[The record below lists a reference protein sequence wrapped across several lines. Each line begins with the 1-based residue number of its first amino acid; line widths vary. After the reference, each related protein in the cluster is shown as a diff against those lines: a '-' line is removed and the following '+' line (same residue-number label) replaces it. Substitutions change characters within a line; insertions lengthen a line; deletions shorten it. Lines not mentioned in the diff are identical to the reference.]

1 MAIRP
6 DNHITGDKAV
16 RTISNNLIPEEW
28 TISTPESDYGLDMLI
43 EVVHNNQT
51 TGRLFFIQSKGT
63 MESSE
68 NGYIT
73 YSMDVSRIEDY
84 SKMEL
89 PVLFVYYSKKD
100 NKFWGRWMN
109 SLYKTLSD
117 DQKKQQT
124 VTLKFFPYNE
134 IDTDYLRSIGNRI
147 ERSITDCVSISCK
160 DIPANFRRFHIQAI
174 NIAQQYIGPEIIDDV
189 RLSCKTIFISYEG
202 TLQNGCAILNYC
214 NECIRIPIAIKSLDF
229 LYYTKVEIAECP
241 DCLLDLIY
249 AIAIYGSQISHQSQD
264 YILSY
269 PSSNG
274 FDYISLQMWVSFIDR
289 LSMAKIIKLPKLF
302 NIAVQY
308 HHHDIAQYLLFVIF
322 RSKSGNDQYDKL
334 YNDLLSNYLASDID
348 DSFKGRLFYN
358 LANSVRDVNAYESFS
373 YYMKAVKYEHTYKN
387 LYYWWQ
393 EVAGV
398 FYITKHFKIAEQF
411 YKKARMLSP
420 EKCRN
425 DIEILISDCLI
436 CQGRIDDA
444 LEEELLYVGKRKI
457 ITGAIN
463 LKMLITKIIAKQ
475 QINVFNPV
483 YWFNQGIEACNNNKF
498 SESLECFLFSWRL
511 YDGDIEALTN
521 AFIQALNADDVA
533 KQLVIIHAIREI
545 SPDESYKHL
554 VSTLLSNGVED
565 IIIDR
570 VGKLFY

>member
-16 RTISNNLIPEEW
+16 RKISDKLIPEEW
-28 TISTPESDYGLDMLI
+28 TISIPESDYGLDMLI

-124 VTLKFFPYNE
+124 VTLKFSPYNE

-160 DIPANFRRFHIQAI
+160 DLPANFRRFHIQAI
-174 NIAQQYIGPEIIDDV
+174 SIAQQYIGPEIIDDV

-229 LYYTKVEIAECP
+229 LYYTKVEMVECP

-289 LSMAKIIKLPKLF
+289 LSMAKIVKLPKLF

-457 ITGAIN
+457 ITGTIN

-475 QINVFNPV
+475 QINVFDPV
-483 YWFNQGIEACNNNKF
+483 YWFNQGIEACNNKKF